1 MQQNNNRPPENKSK
15 KAESTACKEHRGL
28 DEQMNTNKTID
39 SEETCGC
46 AGESSGKKVEPD
58 TCEIG
63 TSCSTCGCEEDLLEE
78 KEQLWDRKPLLII
91 SSSAILLVMG
101 LYLDFTNG
109 LPLLTEL
116 LFLSVIAIS
125 GYEIIKNGLLA
136 LFKAKFTMNFLM
148 TIAVL
153 GSFLIGSG
161 AEGAVVIF
169 LFYIALYLENY
180 AGERARKSIAELL
193 KLAPETA
200 TVKKDGKSREMHVHN
215 VDIGDIIIVK
225 PGDKVP
231 LDGIV
236 VEGVS
241 AINQAAITGENMPLT
256 KSVGDNVFAGTLN
269 EEGYLEV
276 EVTKRS
282 NETVLSKIV
291 ELVKESQKRK
301 SNTETFIDKFAK
313 YYTPAVILL
322 AIIVATVPVVV
333 FGLSLDTWVYRA
345 LVLLIISCP
354 CAFLLSTPVAMVS
367 GITSSTKNGV
377 LIKGSK
383 YVEEMQKIQV
393 MVFDKTGTLT
403 RGELEVTDVIN
414 LKHHTINEVLTIAGS
429 LESKSKHPLAEAVMK
444 HVEKSDIVL
453 NDVKDFESS
462 TGNGLMGKINGEIFY
477 IGKRNLFRSDMEFPD
492 ELIDKLENEGKTT
505 ILIGN
510 HISIHGLIGLRDK
523 IRDQSKITVQEL
535 KSKGIKTVMLTGDND
550 RTAKSV
556 TEYLGIDEYYSEL
569 LPVDKVRIIDELLCE
584 YESVAMV
591 GDGINDAP
599 ALARSNVG
607 IAMGAAGSDVAIET
621 ADIALMHDDIS
632 KINYLIDLSRK
643 TMAIVKQNVSVALLI
658 QVSLSVLAV
667 FGFVTLWMAVT
678 FGDMGL
684 TLAVILN
691 SLRIGYTR

>member
-1 MQQNNNRPPENKSK
+1 MPQNNNNEHESCDSDIEHTTKEK
-15 KAESTACKEHRGL
+15 K
-28 DEQMNTNKTID
+28 
-39 SEETCGC
+39 
-46 AGESSGKKVEPD
+46 D
-58 TCEIG
+58 TCEVG
-63 TSCSTCGCEEDLLEE
+63 ESCSTCGCEAGILEE
-78 KEQLWDRKPLLII
+78 KEQLWSRKPLLII
-91 SSSAILLVMG
+91 SISAILLVIG
-101 LYLDFTNG
+101 LYFDFFNG
-109 LPLLTEL
+109 PQLLTEL

-125 GYEIIKNGLLA
+125 GYTIIKTGILA
-136 LFKAKFTMNFLM
+136 LFKGNFTMNFLM

-180 AGERARKSIAELL
+180 AGEKARKSIASLL

-200 TVKKDGKSREMHVHN
+200 IVKHDGENTEMHVHN
-215 VDIGDIIIVK
+215 VNIGNIIVVK
-225 PGDKVP
+225 PGDKIA

-236 VEGVS
+236 IEGIS
-241 AINQAAITGENMPLT
+241 AINQAAITGESMPVT
-256 KSVGDNVFAGTLN
+256 KTIGDEVFAGTLN
-269 EEGYLEV
+269 EVGYLEI

-291 ELVKESQKRK
+291 ELVKESQNRK
-301 SNTETFIDKFAK
+301 SNTETFIDRLAK
-313 YYTPAVILL
+313 YYTPAVIFL
-322 AIIVATVPVVV
+322 AAIVATVPVII
-333 FGLSLDTWVYRA
+333 FGLPLDTWVYRA

-367 GITSSTKNGV
+367 GITASTKNGV

-383 YVEEMQKIQV
+383 YVEEMEKISV

-403 RGELEVTDVIN
+403 EGELEVTDIIHLN
-414 LKHHTINEVLTIAGS
+414 GASENDVLSLAGS
-429 LESKSKHPLAEAVMK
+429 LESKSKHPLAK
-444 HVEKSDIVL
+444 SIIKYIEKSDIEL
-453 NDVKDFESS
+453 KDVENFESI
-462 TGNGLMGKINGEIFY
+462 TGKGLKGKINGKIFY
-477 IGKRNLFRSDMEFPD
+477 IGKKSLFNGNYEFPED
-492 ELIDKLENEGKTT
+492 LIHKLQNNGKTVVF
-505 ILIGN
+505 IGN
-510 HISIHGLIGLRDK
+510 NRSIIGLIGLRDK
-523 IRDQSKITVQEL
+523 IRELSKYTIHEL
-535 KSKGIKTVMLTGDND
+535 KNKEIKTVMLTGDNN
-550 RTAKSV
+550 RTAKTV
-556 TEYLGIDEYYSEL
+556 AENLGLDEFYAEL
-569 LPVDKVRIIDELLCE
+569 LPENKVKVIEELLNKN
-584 YESVAMV
+584 ESVAMV

-632 KINYLIDLSRK
+632 KINYLIELSRK
-643 TMAIVKQNVSVALLI
+643 TMVIVKQNVSIALLI
-658 QVSLSVLAV
+658 QVSLSILAV